1 MKVETTKNSKIQDLK
16 LQHYEQLTMQLDRE
30 SKDCV
35 LKLCFFEENRENDV
49 ADEFSKKNLGVL
61 SISD

>member
-1 MKVETTKNSKIQDLK
+1 MKGLGPYVGFCKVDRRKKNSKIQDLK

-35 LKLCFFEENRENDV
+35 LKLLFGEERQ
-49 ADEFSKKNLGVL
+49 K
-61 SISD
+61 